1 MDQCTQQQSCFF
13 DGWWRDKKKRD
24 EGSDDEDSSSED
36 ERYERKKESEWK
48 KEEWKKGKSK
58 EETGSSVKSASWDT
72 TEKYLTELNVEEWY
86 TNALESHMPAEEREV
101 QKGIDTQLV
110 QFVKDT
116 VLTKTYFSKPVPPI
130 LRRISPKPNL
140 VQLGKKGSAR
150 RQLTDIQF
158 DENVVLEE
166 DEREC
171 LTNFYPSLINLLRL
185 VFTRIGAL
193 ESVQSQVP
201 RAFRETS
208 KIFSH
213 LMNVRMLILNKA
225 KQLPKL
231 KKVDTSDEALRQLI
245 MPRDGRLLIQMD
257 ALHASMQDLRTQIE
271 QTDIKKAQLQNER
284 DKLQAA
290 LQIHGSELE
299 QIQRVRQEMLDIPMQ
314 IKAQEAEYLA
324 RQEGDD
330 GDAEVRA
337 QTRLPLASSSSKR

>member
-36 ERYERKKESEWK
+36 ERYDRKERK
-48 KEEWKKGKSK
+48 KEEWKKGRSK

-72 TEKYLTELNVEEWY
+72 TEKYLNELDVEQWY
-86 TNALESHMPAEEREV
+86 TNTLESHMPAEEREV
-101 QKGIDTQLV
+101 QKGIDTELV
-110 QFVKDT
+110 RFVKDT
-116 VLTKTYFSKPVPPI
+116 VLNKAYFSKQVPLI
-130 LRRISPKPNL
+130 LQRISPKPNL
-140 VQLGKKGSAR
+140 VQLGKKGSAK
-150 RQLTDIQF
+150 RQLTDIQL

-314 IKAQEAEYLA
+314 IKAQETEYQL